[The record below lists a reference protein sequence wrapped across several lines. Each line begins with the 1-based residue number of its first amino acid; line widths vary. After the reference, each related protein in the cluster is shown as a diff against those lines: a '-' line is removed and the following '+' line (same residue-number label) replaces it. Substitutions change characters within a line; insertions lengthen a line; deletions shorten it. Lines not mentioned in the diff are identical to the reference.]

1 MMKNLFLPL
10 ILMCGFLGMSQAELN
25 KYKYIIV
32 PTKFETFKNENQ
44 YQTSTMIKYN
54 LVENGFTAVYDN
66 DMPADL
72 LANRCLGLL
81 LNLKD
86 DSSMFTTKV
95 TLTLKDCQSNVVY
108 TTVEGSSK
116 EKDYKSAYS
125 EAIKE
130 CFKSLSGIG
139 YKYEPSGDTPTAT
152 ISFKNDVK
160 RLENAAE
167 KDKDI
172 SFEDIVENK
181 PQEKDKDIRFGDLAE
196 DKTESNQQN
205 VIQKKATL
213 EEQSYKSMEP
223 VQSNITKAENSME
236 IAPAQVAY
244 KSDSATILYAQPI
257 ANGYQLVDSTPK
269 IAMWLWKTSLN
280 NVFRAEATEGV
291 SDGVVLKKGD
301 KWYFEYYEG
310 DKLMGQELN
319 IKF

>member
-1 MMKNLFLPL
+1 MEHRAALSTLTMKFEMMKNFILPL
-10 ILMCGFLGMSQAELN
+10 ILMCGFYGMSQAELN

-32 PTKFETFKNENQ
+32 PTKFEAFKNENQ

-54 LVENGFTAVYDN
+54 LVENGFTVVYDN
-66 DMPADL
+66 NMPADL
-72 LANRCLGLL
+72 VANRCLGLL

-95 TLTLKDCQSNVVY
+95 TLVLKDCQSNVVY

-116 EKDYKSAYS
+116 EKDYKSAFS

-130 CFKSLSGIG
+130 CFKSLSGVG
-139 YKYEPSGDTPTAT
+139 YKFEPSENNVPPSV
-152 ISFKNDVK
+152 SFKNDVK
-160 RLENAAE
+160 RIEE
-167 KDKDI
+167 KASVAPKQNI
-172 SFEDIVENK
+172 PNPVV
-181 PQEKDKDIRFGDLAE
+181 
-196 DKTESNQQN
+196 QQ
-205 VIQKKATL
+205 KATL

-223 VQSNITKAENSME
+223 VQSNIAKAENSME

-244 KSDSATILYAQPI
+244 KSDIATILYAQPI

-269 IAMWLWKTSLN
+269 IALWLWKTSLN

>member
-1 MMKNLFLPL
+1 MKNFFLPL
-10 ILMCGFLGMSQAELN
+10 ILMCGFFGMSQAELN
-25 KYKYIIV
+25 QYKYIIV
-32 PTKFETFKNENQ
+32 PTKFEAFKNENQ

-54 LVENGFTAVYDN
+54 LVENGFTVVYDN
-66 DMPADL
+66 NMPADL
-72 LANRCLGLL
+72 VANRCLGLL

-95 TLTLKDCQSNVVY
+95 TLVLKDCQSNVVY

-116 EKDYKSAYS
+116 EKDYKSAFS

-130 CFKSLSGIG
+130 CFKSLSGVG
-139 YKYEPSGDTPTAT
+139 YKFEPSENNVPPSV
-152 ISFKNDVK
+152 SFKNDVK
-160 RLENAAE
+160 RIEE
-167 KDKDI
+167 KASVAPKQNI
-172 SFEDIVENK
+172 PNPVV
-181 PQEKDKDIRFGDLAE
+181 
-196 DKTESNQQN
+196 QQ
-205 VIQKKATL
+205 KATL

-223 VQSNITKAENSME
+223 VQSNIAKAENSME

-244 KSDSATILYAQPI
+244 KSDIATILYAQPI

>member
-139 YKYEPSGDTPTAT
+139 YKYEPSGDTAQAT
-152 ISFKNDVK
+152 VSFKNDVK
-160 RLENAAE
+160 RIEE
-167 KDKDI
+167 KASVAPKQNLPNP
-172 SFEDIVENK
+172 VV
-181 PQEKDKDIRFGDLAE
+181 
-196 DKTESNQQN
+196 QQ
-205 VIQKKATL
+205 KATL

-223 VQSNITKAENSME
+223 VQSNITKAENM
-236 IAPAQVAY
+236 PTVALPDVDY
-244 KSDSATILYAQPI
+244 KTDDSGVLYAQAI
-257 ANGYQLVDSTPK
+257 ANGFQLVDSTPK
-269 IAMWLWKTSLN
+269 ITLRMYATSQAN
-280 NVFRAEATEGV
+280 FYIAEGDV
-291 SDGVVLKKGD
+291 HSGVVLKKGD

>member
-1 MMKNLFLPL
+1 MKFKMMKNLFLPL
-10 ILMCGFLGMSQAELN
+10 ILMCGLLGMSQAELN

-32 PTKFETFKNENQ
+32 PTKFETFKHENQ

-130 CFKSLSGIG
+130 CFKSLSGLG
-139 YKYEPSGDTPTAT
+139 YKYEPSGDTDQAT
-152 ISFKNDVK
+152 VSFKNDVK
-160 RLENAAE
+160 RIEE
-167 KDKDI
+167 KA
-172 SFEDIVENK
+172 SVA
-181 PQEKDKDIRFGDLAE
+181 P
-196 DKTESNQQN
+196 NQNIPNPVVQ
-205 VIQKKATL
+205 QKATL
-213 EEQSYKSMEP
+213 EEQSYKNMEP
-223 VQSNITKAENSME
+223 VQSNIAKAENMPTL
-236 IAPAQVAY
+236 ALPDVDY
-244 KSDSATILYAQPI
+244 KTEDSGVLYAQAI
-257 ANGYQLVDSTPK
+257 ANGFQLVDSTPK
-269 IAMWLWKTSLN
+269 ITLRMYATSQAN
-280 NVFRAEATEGV
+280 FYIAEGDV
-291 SDGVVLKKGD
+291 HSGVVLKKAD

>member
-1 MMKNLFLPL
+1 MYNMKFKEQRATLSTLTMKFEMMKNFILPL
-10 ILMCGFLGMSQAELN
+10 ILMCGFYGMSQAELN

-32 PTKFETFKNENQ
+32 PTKFEAFKNENQ

-108 TTVEGSSK
+108 TTLEGSSK
-116 EKDYKSAYS
+116 EKDYKSAFS

-130 CFKSLSGIG
+130 CFVSLSGLG
-139 YKYEPSGDTPTAT
+139 YKFEPTGDTLPAT
-152 ISFKNDVK
+152 VSFKNDVK
-160 RLENAAE
+160 RIEE
-167 KDKDI
+167 KASVAPKQNMPNPV
-172 SFEDIVENK
+172 VE
-181 PQEKDKDIRFGDLAE
+181 Q
-196 DKTESNQQN
+196 
-205 VIQKKATL
+205 KATL

-223 VQSNITKAENSME
+223 VQSNITKAENE
-236 IAPAQVAY
+236 PAMALPNVDY
-244 KSDSATILYAQPI
+244 KTEQAGVLYAQAIP
-257 ANGYQLVDSTPK
+257 NGFQLVDSTPK
-269 IAMWLWKTSLN
+269 IALRMYATTQAN
-280 NVFRAEATEGV
+280 FFIAEGDV
-291 SDGVVLKKGD
+291 NSGVVLKKGD
-301 KWYFEYYEG
+301 KWYFEYYDG

>member
-1 MMKNLFLPL
+1 MKFKEHRAALSTLTMKFEMMKNFFLPL
-10 ILMCGFLGMSQAELN
+10 ILMCGFFGMSQAELN

-32 PTKFETFKNENQ
+32 PTKFEAFKNENQ

-139 YKYEPSGDTPTAT
+139 YKYEPSGDTAPTT
-152 ISFKNDVK
+152 VSFKNDVK
-160 RLENAAE
+160 RIEE
-167 KDKDI
+167 KSSVAPKQNLPNP
-172 SFEDIVENK
+172 VV
-181 PQEKDKDIRFGDLAE
+181 
-196 DKTESNQQN
+196 QQ
-205 VIQKKATL
+205 KATL

-223 VQSNITKAENSME
+223 VQSNITKAENMPSM
-236 IAPAQVAY
+236 ALPNVDY
-244 KSDSATILYAQPI
+244 KTEGAAVLYAQAI
-257 ANGYQLVDSTPK
+257 TNGFQLVDSTPK
-269 IAMWLWKTSLN
+269 ITLRMYATSQAN
-280 NVFRAEATEGV
+280 FYIAEGDV
-291 SDGVVLKKGD
+291 HSGVVLKKGD

-310 DKLMGQELN
+310 NKLMGQELN

>member
-44 YQTSTMIKYN
+44 YQTSTIIKYN

-130 CFKSLSGIG
+130 CFKSLTGIG
-139 YKYEPSGDTPTAT
+139 YKYEPSGDTAQAT
-152 ISFKNDVK
+152 VSFKNDVK
-160 RLENAAE
+160 RIEE
-167 KDKDI
+167 KASVAPKQNLPNP
-172 SFEDIVENK
+172 VV
-181 PQEKDKDIRFGDLAE
+181 
-196 DKTESNQQN
+196 QQ
-205 VIQKKATL
+205 KATL

-223 VQSNITKAENSME
+223 VQSNITKAENM
-236 IAPAQVAY
+236 PTVALPDVDY
-244 KSDSATILYAQPI
+244 KTEDSGVLYAQAI
-257 ANGYQLVDSTPK
+257 ANGFQLVDSTPK
-269 IAMWLWKTSLN
+269 ITLRMYATSQAN
-280 NVFRAEATEGV
+280 FYIAQGDVH
-291 SDGVVLKKGD
+291 SGVVLKKGD

>member
-139 YKYEPSGDTPTAT
+139 YKYEPSGDTAEVTV
-152 ISFKNDVK
+152 SFKNDVK
-160 RLENAAE
+160 RLEKAAE

-196 DKTESNQQN
+196 DKIESNRQN
-205 VIQKKATL
+205 VIQQKATL

-223 VQSNITKAENSME
+223 VQSNITKAENM
-236 IAPAQVAY
+236 PTVALPDVDY
-244 KSDSATILYAQPI
+244 KTDDSGVLYAQAI
-257 ANGYQLVDSTPK
+257 ANGFQLVDSTPK
-269 IAMWLWKTSLN
+269 ITLRMYATSQAN
-280 NVFRAEATEGV
+280 FYIAEGDVHSGA
-291 SDGVVLKKGD
+291 VLKKGD

>member
-1 MMKNLFLPL
+1 MKFKMMKNFFLPL
-10 ILMCGFLGMSQAELN
+10 ILMCGLLGMSQAELN

-32 PTKFETFKNENQ
+32 PTKFETFKHENQ

-130 CFKSLSGIG
+130 CFKSLSGLG
-139 YKYEPSGDTPTAT
+139 YKYEPSGDTDQAT
-152 ISFKNDVK
+152 VSFKNDVK
-160 RLENAAE
+160 RIEE
-167 KDKDI
+167 K
-172 SFEDIVENK
+172 SSVA
-181 PQEKDKDIRFGDLAE
+181 P
-196 DKTESNQQN
+196 NQNIPNPVVQ
-205 VIQKKATL
+205 QKATL
-213 EEQSYKSMEP
+213 QEQSYKNMEP
-223 VQSNITKAENSME
+223 VQSNIAKAENMPTL
-236 IAPAQVAY
+236 ALPDVDY
-244 KSDSATILYAQPI
+244 KTEDSGVLYAQAI
-257 ANGYQLVDSTPK
+257 ANGFQLVDSTPK
-269 IAMWLWKTSLN
+269 ITLRMYATSQAN
-280 NVFRAEATEGV
+280 FYIAEGDV
-291 SDGVVLKKGD
+291 HSGVVLKKAD

>member
-1 MMKNLFLPL
+1 MMKNFILPL
-10 ILMCGFLGMSQAELN
+10 ILMCGFYGMSQAELN

-32 PTKFETFKNENQ
+32 PTKFEAFKNENQ

-130 CFKSLSGIG
+130 CFKSLTGIG
-139 YKYEPSGDTPTAT
+139 YKYVPSGDTAQAT
-152 ISFKNDVK
+152 VSFKNDVK
-160 RLENAAE
+160 RIEE
-167 KDKDI
+167 KASVAPKQNLPNP
-172 SFEDIVENK
+172 VV
-181 PQEKDKDIRFGDLAE
+181 
-196 DKTESNQQN
+196 QQ
-205 VIQKKATL
+205 KATL

-223 VQSNITKAENSME
+223 VQSNITKAENM
-236 IAPAQVAY
+236 PTVALPDVDY
-244 KSDSATILYAQPI
+244 KTEDTGVLYAQAI
-257 ANGYQLVDSTPK
+257 ANGFQLVDSTPQITLRMYATSQANFY
-269 IAMWLWKTSLN
+269 IAQGDVHS
-280 NVFRAEATEGV
+280 
-291 SDGVVLKKGD
+291 GVVLKKGD

>member
-1 MMKNLFLPL
+1 MYNMKFKEQRATLSTLTMKFEMMKNFILPL
-10 ILMCGFLGMSQAELN
+10 ILMCGFYGMSQAELN

-32 PTKFETFKNENQ
+32 PTKFEAFKNENQ

-116 EKDYKSAYS
+116 EKDYKSAFS

-152 ISFKNDVK
+152 VSFKNDVK
-160 RLENAAE
+160 RIEE
-167 KDKDI
+167 KASVAPK
-172 SFEDIVENK
+172 
-181 PQEKDKDIRFGDLAE
+181 
-196 DKTESNQQN
+196 QN
-205 VIQKKATL
+205 LPNPVVRQKATL

-223 VQSNITKAENSME
+223 VQSNITKAENM
-236 IAPAQVAY
+236 PTVAIPDVDY
-244 KSDSATILYAQPI
+244 KTDDSGVLYAQAIP
-257 ANGYQLVDSTPK
+257 NGFQLVDSTPK
-269 IAMWLWKTSLN
+269 ITLRMYATSQAN
-280 NVFRAEATEGV
+280 FFIAEGDV
-291 SDGVVLKKGD
+291 HSGVVLKKGD
-301 KWYFEYYEG
+301 KWYFEYYDG

>member
-1 MMKNLFLPL
+1 
-10 ILMCGFLGMSQAELN
+10 MCGFFGMSQAELN
-25 KYKYIIV
+25 QYKYIIV
-32 PTKFETFKNENQ
+32 PTKFETFKSENQ

-66 DMPADL
+66 DLPADL
-72 LANRCLGLL
+72 MANRCLGLL

-95 TLTLKDCQSNVVY
+95 TLTLKDCQSREVY
-108 TTVEGSSK
+108 TTVEGTSK
-116 EKDYKSAYS
+116 EKDYKTSYS

-139 YKYEPSGDTPTAT
+139 YKYEPSGDTAPTNV
-152 ISFKNDVK
+152 SFKNDVK
-160 RLENAAE
+160 LLENAAE

-172 SFEDIVENK
+172 RFEDM
-181 PQEKDKDIRFGDLAE
+181 AE
-196 DKTESNQQN
+196 DKTESNQQKI
-205 VIQKKATL
+205 VQQKATL
-213 EEQSYKSMEP
+213 EEQSYKSLEP
-223 VQSNITKAENSME
+223 VQSNITKADNSPE

-244 KSDSATILYAQPI
+244 KSDSATVLYAQPTVF
-257 ANGYQLVDSTPK
+257 GYQLVDVTPK
-269 IAMWLWKTSLN
+269 IAMWLWKTSLS
-280 NVFRAEATEGV
+280 NVFRAEAAEGV

-301 KWYFEYYEG
+301 KWYFEYYEN

>member
-1 MMKNLFLPL
+1 MEHRAALSTLTMKFEMMKNFILPL
-10 ILMCGFLGMSQAELN
+10 ILMCGFYGMSQAELN

-32 PTKFETFKNENQ
+32 PTKFEAFKNENQ

-54 LVENGFTAVYDN
+54 LVENGFTVVYDN
-66 DMPADL
+66 NMPADL
-72 LANRCLGLL
+72 VANRCLGLL

-95 TLTLKDCQSNVVY
+95 TLVLKDCQSNVVY

-116 EKDYKSAYS
+116 EKDYKSAFS

-130 CFKSLSGIG
+130 CFKSLSGVG
-139 YKYEPSGDTPTAT
+139 YKFEPSENNVPPSV
-152 ISFKNDVK
+152 SFKNDVK
-160 RLENAAE
+160 RIEE
-167 KDKDI
+167 KASVAPKQNI
-172 SFEDIVENK
+172 PNPVV
-181 PQEKDKDIRFGDLAE
+181 
-196 DKTESNQQN
+196 QQ
-205 VIQKKATL
+205 KATL

-223 VQSNITKAENSME
+223 VQSNIAKAENSME

-244 KSDSATILYAQPI
+244 KSDIATILYAQPI